1 MLDFPRILIEGALL
15 SAVFLAVLLLS
26 LAYNP
31 RIWLQDY
38 PQDIQRAAPP
48 RTPTEKKQFTAV
60 GTIVMLLI
68 FVPFVSSIY
77 AYGNDVTF
85 WGAFLHLYLVFNM
98 VSLADLIILDWLIF
112 CAITPSFIVI
122 PGTRGAAGYKDY
134 RFHLIGFLKG
144 AVMSAA
150 VCLLLAGLRVAMTYI

>member
-1 MLDFPRILIEGALL
+1 M
-15 SAVFLAVLLLS
+15 SAVFLAILLLS

-48 RTPTEKKQFTAV
+48 RTPMEQKQFTAV

-68 FVPFVSSIY
+68 FVPFATSIY
-77 AYGNDVTF
+77 IYGNEITF
-85 WGAFLHLYLVFNM
+85 WGAFLHLYLVFNI
-98 VSLADLIILDWLIF
+98 VSLTDLIILDWIIF
-112 CAITPSFIVI
+112 CVVTPNFIVI

-134 RFHLIGFLKG
+134 GFHFVGFLKG

-150 VCLLLAGLRVAMTYI
+150 LCLLLAGLRVAITYW